1 MHLVCNETVCCPT
14 PVVDASSSS
23 SLKSRPVGATVQP
36 RLQNPEKSII
46 GEKKCDASLL
56 LVAAHCE
63 AANCFDLCQFPPFLM
78 LNRVVASHIRFG
90 SGRGGCPLFYN
101 EQSIPAPSLMPPN
114 AFCYA
119 VSMQTSAQVYS
130 ALLQVLGSEWI

>member
-1 MHLVCNETVCCPT
+1 MRPRAAPLQLSMLPLPAPLNPGQWVLQY
-14 PVVDASSSS
+14 
-23 SLKSRPVGATVQP
+23 SLDYKTQKSLLLG
-36 RLQNPEKSII
+36 
-46 GEKKCDASLL
+46 KKKGDASLL

-78 LNRVVASHIRFG
+78 LNRVAASHIRFG